1 MSWEVVMGLEVHL
14 QLATDSKIFSG
25 AANRFGADPNEQAC
39 AVDLGMPGML
49 PVLNERAVRFAVMFG
64 LGVGARIGKRSVFDR
79 KNYFYPD
86 LPKGYQV
93 SQFFEPIVCE
103 GQFDVPMPDGSLFP
117 IRITRA
123 HLEEDAGKSVHDAYA
138 GQTGIDLNRAGTPLL
153 EIVTEPDFRTAE
165 QAVAYLK
172 SLHSLATYLGI
183 SDGNMA
189 EGSMRCDINISL
201 RPQGSDEFGTR
212 TEIKNVNSFRFVE
225 RAIAVETERQ
235 IDILESGGQVVQE
248 TRLYDA
254 DRNETRSMRSKEV
267 ANDYRYFPEPD
278 LLPIVL
284 DDHYIDTLKAE
295 LPELPGAKRARFIDS
310 YELSDYD
317 ASLLVASRDS
327 ADFFEAATGISKSP
341 KLTANWMLGDL
352 AAALNRESL
361 TISESPVSAAAL
373 AGLIVRIADDTLS
386 SKLAKQVFE
395 GLWLGEG
402 SADEIIEARGLKQ
415 VTDTGALEQ
424 MVASVITDN
433 PDQVAQYRAAD
444 EGKQKKLLGFFV
456 GQVMKASKAGQPPA
470 SQRPAQGYARRLSHS
485 RRSTVIGNPAL
496 HEALPVFAFFL
507 GALAQQDIHC
517 PGTAM
522 GGLGRVVR
530 LHIIDI
536 LQPPIDVALE
546 YCRSLLLGLAV
557 ALAVQNQHGAQPI
570 GHGIDNKAMH
580 FVAGLFDGHS
590 VQVKPGVYLVTPLT
604 QFLYTPCW
612 IPGRLK
618 SSTYQASSGST
629 PSSTRALTGPCRV
642 PAAARRRA
650 ASSPLFSFR
659 CNLSRGSRFRGTTPA
674 ISA

>member
-1 MSWEVVMGLEVHL
+1 
-14 QLATDSKIFSG
+14 
-25 AANRFGADPNEQAC
+25 
-39 AVDLGMPGML
+39 
-49 PVLNERAVRFAVMFG
+49 
-64 LGVGARIGKRSVFDR
+64 
-79 KNYFYPD
+79 
-86 LPKGYQV
+86 
-93 SQFFEPIVCE
+93 
-103 GQFDVPMPDGSLFP
+103 
-117 IRITRA
+117 
-123 HLEEDAGKSVHDAYA
+123 
-138 GQTGIDLNRAGTPLL
+138 
-153 EIVTEPDFRTAE
+153 
-165 QAVAYLK
+165 
-172 SLHSLATYLGI
+172 
-183 SDGNMA
+183 
-189 EGSMRCDINISL
+189 MRCDINISL
-201 RPQGSDEFGTR
+201 RPQGSDKFGTR

-235 IDILESGGQVVQE
+235 MDILESGGQVVQE

-361 TISESPVSAAAL
+361 TISESPVSAPAL

-456 GQVMKASKAGQPPA
+456 GQVMKASKGQANP
-470 SQRPAQGYARRLSHS
+470 QRL
-485 RRSTVIGNPAL
+485 NAL
-496 HEALPVFAFFL
+496 LKDML
-507 GALAQQDIHC
+507 
-517 PGTAM
+517 
-522 GGLGRVVR
+522 
-530 LHIIDI
+530 
-536 LQPPIDVALE
+536 
-546 YCRSLLLGLAV
+546 
-557 ALAVQNQHGAQPI
+557 
-570 GHGIDNKAMH
+570 
-580 FVAGLFDGHS
+580 DG
-590 VQVKPGVYLVTPLT
+590 
-604 QFLYTPCW
+604 
-612 IPGRLK
+612 
-618 SSTYQASSGST
+618 
-629 PSSTRALTGPCRV
+629 
-642 PAAARRRA
+642 
-650 ASSPLFSFR
+650 
-659 CNLSRGSRFRGTTPA
+659 
-674 ISA
+674 